1 MNPLDIIAKYYPV
14 GSEAYRILVI
24 HSRSVA
30 DKALAIARMHPEMN
44 LDLTFVEEAAMLHDI
59 GISVVMLP
67 ISIVMEMRNIF
78 ATVIWGPN

>member
-30 DKALAIARMHPEMN
+30 PFFMPLN
-44 LDLTFVEEAAMLHDI
+44 LSEH
-59 GISVVMLP
+59 
-67 ISIVMEMRNIF
+67 
-78 ATVIWGPN
+78 

>member
-44 LDLTFVEEAAMLHDI
+44 LDLTLSLIHI
-59 GISVVMLP
+59 
-67 ISIVMEMRNIF
+67 
-78 ATVIWGPN
+78 

>member
-44 LDLTFVEEAAMLHDI
+44 LDLTFVE
-59 GISVVMLP
+59 
-67 ISIVMEMRNIF
+67 
-78 ATVIWGPN
+78 

>member
-30 DKALAIARMHPEMN
+30 DKAGYSPDASGDE
-44 LDLTFVEEAAMLHDI
+44 
-59 GISVVMLP
+59 S
-67 ISIVMEMRNIF
+67 
-78 ATVIWGPN
+78 

>member
-44 LDLTFVEEAAMLHDI
+44 LDPVSYTHLT
-59 GISVVMLP
+59 LP
-67 ISIVMEMRNIF
+67 
-78 ATVIWGPN
+78 TT

>member
-44 LDLTFVEEAAMLHDI
+44 LDLTFVEEQLCCTI
-59 GISVVMLP
+59 SVFSVVMLP